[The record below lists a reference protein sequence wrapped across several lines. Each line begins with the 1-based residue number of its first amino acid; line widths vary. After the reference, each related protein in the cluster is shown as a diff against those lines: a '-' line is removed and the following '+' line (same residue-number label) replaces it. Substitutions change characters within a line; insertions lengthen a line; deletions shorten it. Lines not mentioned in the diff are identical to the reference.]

1 MTVQVDAIADRLRKA
16 DYSVSTNVS
25 LDGEIMA
32 EVAASRTYFS
42 WKGFVILS
50 QHVVIARYESAGVQ
64 DAEALFKLGFAY
76 ARRRNRIPL
85 PRGCQF
91 AFIVIP
97 ILATARPSRELIA
110 YVSKVPP
117 KHWSLFELPTVL
129 DPNSDVATYYKGRA
143 LWGGIYFSNM
153 QNVISTFI
161 DNASHER

>member
-16 DYSVSTNVS
+16 DYSVSTNVR
-25 LDGEIMA
+25 LDAGIMA
-32 EVAASRTYFS
+32 AVAASRTCFS

-64 DAEALFKLGFAY
+64 EAEALFKSGFAH
-76 ARRRNRIPL
+76 ARRGNRIPL

-97 ILATARPSRELIA
+97 ILVTARPSQELIA

-117 KHWSLFELPTVL
+117 KHWCLFELPTVL
-129 DPNSDVATYYKGRA
+129 DPNSGVAAYYHGRV
-143 LWGGIYFSNM
+143 LWGGLYFSNM
-153 QNVISTFI
+153 RNVISRFI
-161 DNASHER
+161 DNAGHER